1 MSAHPPQAH
10 PPTRRNIQI
19 VCHKGANEYAPENTY
34 AAAQL
39 CIDWGMDYVEIDVN
53 SSKDGVLYLF
63 HGPQLE
69 ETTDGVGYFSD
80 LTAAEIDRLDAGS
93 WFAPRFT
100 GERVPRL
107 EEFLRWIKGKA
118 KVFLDVKAADLPRLI
133 ALIYE
138 IGLENDCFFWFG
150 RNEDALRF
158 RQLDRRLALKM
169 NVASV
174 EDVVR
179 ADERFHANIVEV
191 SLQDMSQALVDECRR
206 RGLQIMVYHRQKD
219 PAGFRRILDWGVD
232 MVNLNHG
239 DLFARIAAEYIPS
252 GGHTDQ
258 TTPRPRRVVLFVL
271 GGCRPDAISVTTA
284 PTLQRLMAQGAWT
297 LSARTA
303 TPAISLPC
311 LASLFLSSHPSRHG
325 ITTNRWTPPS
335 PPIPSLVQVISRAG
349 YQAAAFYTW
358 EPLRDLAPPGT
369 LDLAFYRR
377 LSEDGFRQVGQ
388 MAASTIARLLPTFAF
403 VYLDATD
410 GIGHRDG
417 WMSPEYLEA
426 LRRTDEILGQ
436 VIQELEVVGAHQ
448 ETVYLV
454 LADHG
459 GHDHGHGADRPED
472 TTIPWIIS
480 GPGIRANH
488 RLSTPVAII
497 DTAPTVLRC
506 LGLEAPADW
515 QGQAVAEAFEAQA
528 ETVPTGRAGGSTRQM
543 E

>member
-1 MSAHPPQAH
+1 MSQQPSQPHRPSG
-10 PPTRRNIQI
+10 RRTIQI

-53 SSKDGVLYLF
+53 TSKDGVLYLF

-69 ETTDGVGYFSD
+69 ETTNGVGYFSD
-80 LTAAEIDRLDAGS
+80 LTAAEIDQLDAGS
-93 WFAPRFT
+93 WFDPRFA

-118 KVFLDVKAADLPRLI
+118 KVFLDVKAADLSRLI

-138 IGLENDCFFWFG
+138 IGLEDDCFFWFG
-150 RNEDALRF
+150 KDEDALRF

-174 EDVVR
+174 EDVIQ
-179 ADERFHANIVEV
+179 AHERYHANIVEV

-206 RGLQIMVYHRQKD
+206 RGLQIMIYHRQKD
-219 PAGFRRILDWGVD
+219 PVGFRQILDWGVD

-239 DLFARIAAEYIPS
+239 DLFARIAAEYTPS
-252 GGHTDQ
+252 GGSADQ
-258 TTPRPRRVVLFVL
+258 AIPRPRRVVLFVL
-271 GGCRPDAISVTTA
+271 GGCRADAISHAISAATA

-297 LSARTA
+297 LSAQTV
-303 TPAISLPC
+303 TPTIALPC

-335 PPIPSLVQVISRAG
+335 PAIPSLVQVISQAG
-349 YQAAAFYTW
+349 YRAAAFYTW
-358 EPLRDLAPPGT
+358 EPLRDLAPPGA
-369 LDLAFYRR
+369 LELAFYRR
-377 LSEDGFRQVGQ
+377 LSQDGFHQVGQ
-388 MAASTIARLLPTFAF
+388 MAATTIARLLPTFAF

-410 GIGHRDG
+410 GVGHRDG
-417 WMSPEYLEA
+417 WMSPTYLEA

-436 VIQELEVVGAHQ
+436 VIQELEAVGAHQ

-454 LADHG
+454 VADHG
-459 GHDHGHGADRPED
+459 GHDHGHGAARTED

-488 RLSTPVAII
+488 RLSTPVDII
-497 DTAPTVLRC
+497 DTAPTILRC
-506 LGLEAPADW
+506 LGLDAPASW
-515 QGQAVAEAFEAQA
+515 QGQVVAEAFEPQA
-528 ETVPTGRAGGSTRQM
+528 ETVPMGEASR
-543 E
+543 